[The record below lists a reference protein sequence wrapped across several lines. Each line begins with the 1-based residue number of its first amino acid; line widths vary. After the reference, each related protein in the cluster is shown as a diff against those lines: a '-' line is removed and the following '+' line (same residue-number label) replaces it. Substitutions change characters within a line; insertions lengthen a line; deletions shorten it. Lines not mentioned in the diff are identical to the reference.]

1 MPTQPSTYQAHINGH
16 PATLSE
22 LSPLA
27 FAGFAHFTAMQ
38 VRDSKIKGLDLH
50 LERLRAASLAFFGR
64 ALPDEQ
70 LLLHI
75 KTAIDE
81 GEKDLSLT
89 VTVFSHHG
97 EFTANSMDV
106 EPSVLVRTGAPS
118 DGPKDP
124 LRLSAVAHERPL
136 ATIKHV
142 GEAGKTY
149 YLHQAIRRGF
159 DDAAFVDNRGY
170 LSEATIWN
178 LVFWDGET
186 VIWPK
191 ADILKGTMMG
201 IVQRQLQRLD
211 IPQRHEAITLKRI
224 GELPGAAVMNS
235 WTPGIPVT
243 AIASTVIE
251 EARPFINLLHRAY
264 EAEPATSPVLVI

>member
-1 MPTQPSTYQAHINGH
+1 MPTKSSAYQARINGRSV
-16 PATLSE
+16 TLSE

-50 LERLRAASLAFFGR
+50 LERLREASLAFFGR

-70 LLLHI
+70 LQSHI
-75 KTAIDE
+75 KTAVNE
-81 GEKDLSLT
+81 GAKDLSLT

-106 EPSVLVRTGAPS
+106 EPSVLTRTGAPS
-118 DGPKDP
+118 DGPKGP

-149 YLHQAIRRGF
+149 YLHQAIRQGF
-159 DDAAFVDNRGY
+159 DDAAFVDSRGR

-191 ADILKGTMMG
+191 ADMLKGTMMS
-201 IVQRQLQRLD
+201 IIQRQLERLD
-211 IPQRHEAITLKRI
+211 IPQRHEAITLKRL
-224 GELPGAAVMNS
+224 GELSGAAVMNS

-243 AIASTVIE
+243 AIASNVIE
-251 EARPFINLLHRAY
+251 EARQFINLLHKAY
-264 EAEPATSPVLVI
+264 EAEPANFP